1 MGHTWEIVK
10 NSRQGGHRS
19 RPDYLADVHG
29 ALTEFVAAE
38 GDGFSLHESVGE
50 ALGLA
55 SGEQVVDHDS
65 LFVSPFPF
73 LHSHGAYLCGLLAT
87 PTSVADGNPE
97 FTSLFI
103 VATPT
108 QLLTVILD
116 PPTTY
121 AGPFGQRLLN
131 RRESHASS
139 GTNDVGGTLLMVIRD
154 NVTSLNFGLRELSQD
169 VEHYEEVLRTFGRVK
184 RPNPSETLGI
194 IEAYLLKLRV
204 EIGSLRTIVTETAR
218 IVETIAD
225 NSFAMECPVG
235 VFDRRHEITARNLA
249 MQAERTVAIRD
260 RLEREVAAMLDKCEQ
275 LRDKVFI
282 DATHRFGAM
291 AALLLVPSLIVG
303 FYGQNVS
310 FPQRHWAFG
319 LSFSVALVCGTVAAL
334 FAYFKRRRWL

>member
-1 MGHTWEIVK
+1 MK
-10 NSRQGGHRS
+10 NSQLGGHRP
-19 RPDYLADVHG
+19 RHEYLADARR
-29 ALTEFVAAE
+29 ALAEFARAE
-38 GDGFSLHESVGE
+38 GHDFEFHDTVEE

-55 SGEQVVDHDS
+55 SGEQVVDHDG

-73 LHSHGAYLCGLLAT
+73 LHSHGSYLCGLLAT

-97 FTSLFI
+97 FTSLFV

-131 RRESHASS
+131 RRETHLLSNTS
-139 GTNDVGGTLLMVIRD
+139 DVGESLLMVLRD
-154 NVTSLNFGLRELSQD
+154 NVTSLNFGLRELTQD
-169 VEHYEEVLRTFGRVK
+169 VEHYEEVLRNFSRTK
-184 RPNPSETLGI
+184 RSDLSAVLGI
-194 IEAYLLKLRV
+194 IESYLLKLRV
-204 EIGSLRTIVTETAR
+204 EIGSLRTVVTETAR

-249 MQAERTVAIRD
+249 MQAARTVAIRD
-260 RLEREVAAMLDKCEQ
+260 RLERDIAAMLDKCEQ
-275 LRDKVFI
+275 LRDKVLV
-282 DATHRFGAM
+282 DATHWFGAM

-310 FPQRHWAFG
+310 FPERHWAFG
-319 LSFSVALVCGTVAAL
+319 HGFSTALVIGLGAAL
-334 FAYFKRRRWL
+334 YAYFKRRGWL